1 MDIAQIITD
10 RIIADLENGVAPWV
24 KPWSASKSSPTL
36 GMAHNPT
43 NGTVYRGFN
52 QFWLTMMG
60 SSSNAWMTYKQASA
74 VGAQVRKG
82 EKGTPIV
89 FWLIGDKKHTNES
102 GQTESSKY
110 VLLKHYT
117 VFSVEQLDGY
127 VVPTVPV
134 EPTDE
139 PTAFPEIASVESVID
154 RLALRGGLHHGG
166 DSAFYTP
173 SRDAISMPVRKAFK
187 TDSDYCATLLHE
199 AVHATGHKS
208 RLDRFTPARFAS
220 EGYAYE
226 ELVAELGAA
235 MLCARCGVDGQ
246 LQHSAYIGSWL
257 KTLKNDKKF
266 ILTAAAHAQKAID
279 WIDAQKTVGATVEP
293 IALAA

>member
-1 MDIAQIITD
+1 MDIAQTITD
-10 RIIADLENGVAPWV
+10 RIIADLDQGVAPWV
-24 KPWSASKSSPTL
+24 KPWSASKSRHAL
-36 GMAHNPT
+36 GMAHNPS
-43 NGTVYRGFN
+43 NGTVYRGIN

-60 SSSNAWMTYKQASA
+60 SSSNAWMTYKQAASI
-74 VGAQVRKG
+74 GAQVRKG
-82 EKGTPIV
+82 EKGTPIL
-89 FWLIGDKKHTNES
+89 FWSIGDKKHTNES
-102 GQTESSKY
+102 GNVELSKY

-127 VVPTVPV
+127 IVPTVTV

-139 PTAFPEIASVESVID
+139 STVFPSIQPVELIVD

-187 TDSDYCATLLHE
+187 TESDYCAKLLHE
-199 AVHATGHKS
+199 AVHATGHAS
-208 RLDRFTPARFAS
+208 RLDRLTPARFAS

-246 LQHSAYIGSWL
+246 LQHSSYIGSWL
-257 KTLKNDKKF
+257 KTLNNDKKF

-279 WIDAQKTVGATVEP
+279 WIDAQTVGATVEP
-293 IALAA
+293 LALVT